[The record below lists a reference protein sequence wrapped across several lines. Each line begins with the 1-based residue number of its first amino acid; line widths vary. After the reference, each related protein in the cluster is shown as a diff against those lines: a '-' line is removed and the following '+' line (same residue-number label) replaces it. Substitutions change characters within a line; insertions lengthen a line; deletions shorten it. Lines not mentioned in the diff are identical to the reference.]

1 MKLDPIVRAH
11 RRSRGQNAP
20 GRRARTAALC
30 IALAG
35 LAWLGGC
42 LDGAGP
48 NKLLPSPPQGLVVSD
63 PVVAP
68 AASAPPVGTLSVA
81 AAEGDSVVYVSL
93 ISGTA
98 PEGANATVR
107 NLTSGFAVTTPVLD
121 GGFDPVSVSAQ
132 FGDTLE
138 IQVRDL
144 SDVVVLEARV
154 AVPAARPPV
163 VVRTEPPPR
172 KRDVPLNSVIV
183 VVFSEP
189 MDPVSLDTASIL
201 LLRGS
206 SPVGGAVMLRAGSGL
221 VAEFTPEPPL
231 EAQSAY
237 RLVVTR
243 GVRDLVGDSLE
254 ATVQV
259 DFTTERAPPPPL
271 LLAAVSAGGE
281 HTCGL
286 TTDGVAYCWGLGASG
301 QLGNGTT
308 AFSATP
314 MPVSGGLTFTSIS
327 AGGDFTC
334 GLTGS
339 AAYCWGSNFVGQLG
353 NGSKTSSTIPVSV
366 FGSLTFT
373 SLEAGWHHA
382 CAVTTGGAAY
392 CWGFNRAGGVG
403 DTSGAEL
410 CVDESFTTNPSPCNT
425 TPKVVAG
432 GLVFASV
439 SPGWLHTCGITAVG
453 QAYCWGYNGRGQ
465 LGNGDTTD
473 AYGPV
478 AVAGGLTLA
487 SVDAGDLHTCGVAAG
502 GAAYCWGS
510 NLAGELGTQGTGSV
524 DERRPGLVYGG
535 HSFASVT
542 AGFLY
547 TCAVASSGVGYC
559 WGNGATGALGNGS
572 LDDRGIPVPVSD
584 VSSFTTVSASRNAS
598 YPLHTCGLTRSSE
611 VYCWGQNDSGQLGD
625 GTQTQSTVPVR
636 VPSP

>member
-1 MKLDPIVRAH
+1 M
-11 RRSRGQNAP
+11 
-20 GRRARTAALC
+20 
-30 IALAG
+30 ALAG
-35 LAWLGGC
+35 SASLGGC

-48 NKLLPSPPQGLVVSD
+48 DNLLPLPPQGLVVSN

-68 AASAPPVGTLSVA
+68 ASSAPSVGTLSVA
-81 AAEGDSVVYVSL
+81 ATEGDSVVYVSL
-93 ISGTA
+93 VSGTA

-107 NLTSGFAVTTPVLD
+107 NLRSGFTVTTPILG

-132 FGDTLE
+132 FDDTLE
-138 IQVRDL
+138 IQVRDF
-144 SDVVVLEARV
+144 SDVVVLEALV

-172 KRDVPLNSVIV
+172 KRDVPLNAVMV

-189 MDPVSLDTASIL
+189 INPASVDTANIL
-201 LLRGS
+201 LLRGA
-206 SPVGGAVMLRAGSGL
+206 SPVGGAVVLRAGSGL
-221 VAEFTPEPPL
+221 VAEFTPESPL
-231 EAQSAY
+231 EAQAAY

-243 GVRDLVGDSLE
+243 GVRDLTGDSLE

-259 DFTTERAPPPPL
+259 DFTTTQATPL

-286 TTDGVAYCWGLGASG
+286 TTDGVAYCWGSGESG

-308 AFSATP
+308 YSAAP
-314 MPVSGGLTFTSIS
+314 VPVSGGLTFTSVS

-334 GLTGS
+334 GLTAA

-353 NGSKTSSTIPVSV
+353 NGSTTSSTTPVPV
-366 FGSLTFT
+366 LGSLTFT

-425 TPKVVAG
+425 TPKLVTG

-439 SPGWLHTCGITAVG
+439 SPGWLHTCGVTTAG

-478 AVAGGLTLA
+478 SVAGGLTFA
-487 SVDAGDLHTCGVAAG
+487 SVDGGDTHTCGVAAG

-535 HSFASVT
+535 LSFTSVT
-542 AGFLY
+542 AGFVY
-547 TCAVASSGVGYC
+547 TCAVARSAVAYC

-572 LDDRGIPVPVSD
+572 LDDRSIPVSVSD
-584 VSSFTTVSASRNAS
+584 VSLFATVNAS
-598 YPLHTCGLTRSSE
+598 KNANYPLHTCGLTGRGE
-611 VYCWGQNDSGQLGD
+611 VYCWGQNYSGQLGD
-625 GTQTQSTVPVR
+625 GTYTHSAVPVR
-636 VPSP
+636 VLSP